1 MLTFLHFPRLL
12 PFAIGSGN
20 SLLVQ
25 GGSACEKRAP
35 RRAPVPRD
43 ALGRRG
49 LHMDAMAASP
59 ASAGAPAPASPGV
72 TVSDG
77 RSAEPKPHK
86 LQPSA
91 AAPPMAASPASP
103 APASPGVTVSDGRS
117 AEPTPHKLQPSAAAP
132 PITGASLCTS
142 AEQTPHKLQPSA
154 AAPPITG
161 ASLEAAWRAQLQLYQ
176 EANAADNLKLKGKR
190 PDHLRLH
197 IERGLAPV
205 QVLLGQQNTQHH
217 VRIGRQDTE
226 GGKVGAHGQAPGAD
240 MHVLVVPMHI
250 QICSI
255 LHAHVHPVPM
265 MPPIHAR
272 RAHCHAH
279 VNASARLF
287 QTLRSCN
294 VPCPSSDPV
303 LPCGCTFIARLPV
316 FQPEI

>member
-1 MLTFLHFPRLL
+1 MK
-12 PFAIGSGN
+12 
-20 SLLVQ
+20 
-25 GGSACEKRAP
+25 ACKQNEHH
-35 RRAPVPRD
+35 
-43 ALGRRG
+43 GR
-49 LHMDAMAASP
+49 
-59 ASAGAPAPASPGV
+59 
-72 TVSDG
+72 
-77 RSAEPKPHK
+77 K
-86 LQPSA
+86 
-91 AAPPMAASPASP
+91 
-103 APASPGVTVSDGRS
+103 
-117 AEPTPHKLQPSAAAP
+117 
-132 PITGASLCTS
+132 
-142 AEQTPHKLQPSA
+142 
-154 AAPPITG
+154 
-161 ASLEAAWRAQLQLYQ
+161 
-176 EANAADNLKLKGKR
+176 
-190 PDHLRLH
+190 
-197 IERGLAPV
+197 
-205 QVLLGQQNTQHH
+205 
-217 VRIGRQDTE
+217 DTE

>member
-12 PFAIGSGN
+12 PFAIASGN

-49 LHMDAMAASP
+49 LHMDAMSASP

-77 RSAEPKPHK
+77 RSAEPTPHK
-86 LQPSA
+86 PSA
-91 AAPPMAASPASP
+91 AAPP
-103 APASPGVTVSDGRS
+103 
-117 AEPTPHKLQPSAAAP
+117 
-132 PITGASLCTS
+132 
-142 AEQTPHKLQPSA
+142 TPHKLQPSA

-176 EANAADNLKLKGKR
+176 EANAAGDLKVKGKR
-190 PDHLRLH
+190 PDHLRVH
-197 IERGLAPV
+197 IERGLGPV
-205 QVLLGQQNTQHH
+205 QVLLGQQNTQARKQSEHH
-217 VRIGRQDTE
+217 GRKDTE